1 MPVEITSTSESAT
14 PGLEAHLWRA
24 AEVLLDALDHG
35 ASELDV
41 TLVTDDEITELNQE
55 YRGMPSATDVLSFSQ
70 LEGEA
75 VVDGEDDV
83 HLGDIA
89 ISLDT
94 AWRQA
99 TDGGWGLE
107 EETTRLLLHGVLHLL
122 GFDHENGGEEE
133 ARMKAEEDRL
143 VAVLHA
149 AGIACAHQQPGA
161 SS

>member
-1 MPVEITSTSESAT
+1 MPVELTSTSERAT

-24 AEVLLDALDHG
+24 AEILLDALGHA

-41 TLVTDDEITELNQE
+41 TLVTDDEIAELNQV
-55 YRGMPSATDVLSFSQ
+55 YRGMPSATDVLSFPQ

-75 VVDGEDDV
+75 VIDGEDDV

-94 AWRQA
+94 AWRQSL
-99 TDGGWGLE
+99 DGGWSLE
-107 EETTRLLLHGVLHLL
+107 EESARLLLHGILHLL

-133 ARMKAEEDRL
+133 VRMKAEEDRL
-143 VAVLHA
+143 VAVLHS
-149 AGIACAHQQPGA
+149 AGIGCAHRQPGA
-161 SS
+161 PS